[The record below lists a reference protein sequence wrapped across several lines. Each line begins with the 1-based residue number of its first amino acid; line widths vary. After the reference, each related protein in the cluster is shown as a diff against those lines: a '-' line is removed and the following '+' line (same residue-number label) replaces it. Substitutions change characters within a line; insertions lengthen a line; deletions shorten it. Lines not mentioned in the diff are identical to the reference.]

1 MFRRKKS
8 DDIAG
13 AKPGMGEGEGAHLS
27 APPLKPFSSKGSH
40 MGPSQSTSPPART
53 DLPRRGAEPQV
64 PRRRHGEAESKKLT
78 VGRDICL
85 SGDISSCNK
94 LVVEGH
100 VEASL
105 TDAHAI
111 EIAPTGYFKGT
122 AEVDEAD
129 ISGLYEGELQAR
141 TVLTVRTG
149 GRVHGTVRYGRIIIE
164 SGGEISGDMRA
175 LSQSPAEAPEAEPR
189 GPGANSN
196 GPVEAP
202 LSGKPTMSVVTP
214 PSPAAVDPVDGADD
228 TPDLARKA

>member
-8 DDIAG
+8 DDSLG
-13 AKPGMGEGEGAHLS
+13 AKPGTGEREGADLS

-40 MGPSQSTSPPART
+40 MGSKQGGSTPVRT

-64 PRRRHGEAESKKLT
+64 PRRRHGEIESKKLT

-111 EIAPTGYFKGT
+111 EIAPSGYFKGT
-122 AEVDEAD
+122 SEVDEAD
-129 ISGLYEGELQAR
+129 ISGLYEGELLAR
-141 TVLTVRTG
+141 TLLTVRTG

-175 LSQSPAEAPEAEPR
+175 LSQTAAEAPESEPAGPVADGSGPAEPV
-189 GPGANSN
+189 A
-196 GPVEAP
+196 
-202 LSGKPTMSVVTP
+202 LSVVTP
-214 PSPAAVDPVDGADD
+214 SGPKAVDDADE
-228 TPDLARKA
+228 PDLASKG